1 MAYSCKSSAA
11 HPRSD
16 PNAAP
21 APCADSRPL
30 FLLEQT
36 LSGLASEAETR
47 GDPAAGRSTQDI
59 IRSSLS
65 RLEMEV
71 PIVIEPVRRSRVSQ
85 QVITEICRLIRHRVY
100 KAGDR
105 LPPERELA
113 DLLQVSRPT
122 LREALRV
129 LEMTGIVESRHGGG
143 TFIQDM
149 VSVGVV
155 SPLALVLRATDD
167 IVGDLW
173 ETRIIFEPAIAA
185 RAALRATPESIDELD
200 VIVNDLDASI
210 RRNDPDDITVRN
222 DRLFH
227 TAVARASENQVALR
241 VLNLINELLADDRR
255 HFVTSPERRLSALA
269 SHRLVLQAIRERNP
283 AEARAAMLQHLEEI
297 EAFILGEVITERTSA
312 LELEQIVDD
321 RFEAETGAAR

>member
-1 MAYSCKSSAA
+1 
-11 HPRSD
+11 
-16 PNAAP
+16 
-21 APCADSRPL
+21 
-30 FLLEQT
+30 
-36 LSGLASEAETR
+36 
-47 GDPAAGRSTQDI
+47 
-59 IRSSLS
+59 
-65 RLEMEV
+65 MEV

-85 QVITEICRLIRHRVY
+85 QVVTEICRLIRHRVY

-113 DLLQVSRPT
+113 ELLQVSRPT

-149 VSVGVV
+149 VSVDVV

-173 ETRIIFEPAIAA
+173 EARIIFEPAIAA
-185 RAALRATPESIDELD
+185 RAALRATPESIAELD
-200 VIVNDLDASI
+200 KLVSDLDVSI
-210 RRNDPDDITVRN
+210 HRNDPDDITVRN

-227 TAVARASENQVALR
+227 AAVARASENQVALR

-255 HFVTSPERRLSALA
+255 HFVTSRERRLSALA
-269 SHRLVLQAIRERNP
+269 SHRLVLQSIRERDP
-283 AEARAAMLQHLEEI
+283 VEARAAMLQHLEEI
-297 EAFILGEVITERTSA
+297 EAFILGEVISERTSP
-312 LELEQIVDD
+312 LELEQVADGALGAD
-321 RFEAETGAAR
+321 PGAAR

>member
-1 MAYSCKSSAA
+1 M
-11 HPRSD
+11 
-16 PNAAP
+16 
-21 APCADSRPL
+21 
-30 FLLEQT
+30 
-36 LSGLASEAETR
+36 
-47 GDPAAGRSTQDI
+47 
-59 IRSSLS
+59 
-65 RLEMEV
+65 
-71 PIVIEPVRRSRVSQ
+71 IEPVRRSRVSQ
-85 QVITEICRLIRHRVY
+85 QIVTEICRLIRQRVY

-155 SPLALVLRATDD
+155 SPLALVLQATDD

-185 RAALRATPESIDELD
+185 RAALRATPQSIDELEMLVDELD
-200 VIVNDLDASI
+200 VSI
-210 RRNDPDDITVRN
+210 QNNDPDDVTVRN

-227 TAVARASENQVALR
+227 TAVARASDNQVALR
-241 VLNLINELLADDRR
+241 VLMLINELLADDRR
-255 HFVTSPERRLSALA
+255 HFVTSRERRLSALA
-269 SHRLVLQAIRERNP
+269 SHRQVVQAIRAHNP
-283 AEARAAMLQHLEEI
+283 AEARITMLQHLEEI
-297 EAFILGEVITERTSA
+297 EAFILGEVITERTST
-312 LELEQIVDD
+312 LELEQPDDD
-321 RFEAETGAAR
+321 RFEADPGAAS

>member
-1 MAYSCKSSAA
+1 M
-11 HPRSD
+11 
-16 PNAAP
+16 
-21 APCADSRPL
+21 
-30 FLLEQT
+30 
-36 LSGLASEAETR
+36 
-47 GDPAAGRSTQDI
+47 
-59 IRSSLS
+59 
-65 RLEMEV
+65 
-71 PIVIEPVRRSRVSQ
+71 IEPVRRSRVSQ
-85 QVITEICRLIRHRVY
+85 QVVTEICRLIRHRVY

-155 SPLALVLRATDD
+155 SPLALVLQATDD

-200 VIVNDLDASI
+200 ALVNDLDESI
-210 RRNDPDDITVRN
+210 QNNDPDDITVRN

-227 TAVARASENQVALR
+227 MTVARASRNQVALR
-241 VLNLINELLADDRR
+241 VLMLINELLADDRR
-255 HFVTSPERRLSALA
+255 HFVTSRERRLSALE
-269 SHRLVLQAIRERNP
+269 SHRLVLQSIRERNP
-283 AEARAAMLQHLEEI
+283 AEARSAMLQHLEEI
-297 EAFILGEVITERTSA
+297 EAFILGEVITEHSST
-312 LELEQIVDD
+312 LELDLVADD
-321 RFEAETGAAR
+321 NFDAESGVAR